1 MGRGPWYEV
10 VPSIIVRETMPKP
23 FPVVAG
29 VVKTVE
35 WREPA
40 VRVSRIMMP
49 ALAQSFVFVW
59 PVTRARISPSPV
71 IRVWAKW
78 KPSALKKMS
87 SPEAVMVYSPLAGLR
102 LEEPGT
108 NTRPTSTPVRE
119 PDTGGLNVTFIVL
132 EAMFPRPAALVTE
145 PAGRVI
151 ETAPATFGVMVTEY
165 WVPLPERA
173 DAVPLVVMKS
183 DELRPVIFWV
193 NVALTVKAPLTVV
206 GEATRVTDGA
216 VGLSAPL
223 MLTLSNVPVPTAP
236 E

>member
-1 MGRGPWYEV
+1 MVVPNCVQVVPLEDTKPVIVFPDLTSRTQLLGGALMGRGPWYEV

-87 SPEAVMVYSPLAGLR
+87 SPEAVMVYHGL
-102 LEEPGT
+102 G
-108 NTRPTSTPVRE
+108 
-119 PDTGGLNVTFIVL
+119 
-132 EAMFPRPAALVTE
+132 
-145 PAGRVI
+145 
-151 ETAPATFGVMVTEY
+151 
-165 WVPLPERA
+165 
-173 DAVPLVVMKS
+173 
-183 DELRPVIFWV
+183 
-193 NVALTVKAPLTVV
+193 
-206 GEATRVTDGA
+206 
-216 VGLSAPL
+216 
-223 MLTLSNVPVPTAP
+223 
-236 E
+236 